1 MSTVSLDWT
10 TLRGLAE
17 MNDDIGVLSLYAT
30 ADPQDERS
38 QPAWR
43 ARIRT
48 DLKRLRDQLRKS
60 STRERFA
67 AIRARLDELDQDV
80 ETMLDARQSGRGRAM
95 FAAIGNGHVERLTVQ
110 MPLCDQVELAS
121 GASLRPLVTAWSAA
135 PPAGCVAVAAHEV
148 RIVDMR
154 LGSVAEVATIA
165 HPEDVADR
173 RELTGKG
180 HATATT
186 THHSS
191 ASHHD
196 LFDKRAEERLI
207 QYLHTIGPRVA
218 EHARELGWEC
228 VAIAGDPKNVHA
240 VAETIPEH
248 LDTDVVRT
256 HHTVT
261 SLTAAKLAGVVRGP
275 IDEARVT
282 RYRRLVERVRN
293 AALSDNSD
301 AGSWGLSATLAALNE
316 GRVAHLLLAAD
327 ATWTGNRTP
336 DGRLATEFETVPDV
350 APESMVAEP
359 RLDER
364 MIETALREG
373 ARVTVLD
380 GSSAEP
386 LADADG
392 VAALLRW

>member
-10 TLRGLAE
+10 TLRSLAE
-17 MNDDIGVLSLYAT
+17 MSDEIGVLSLYAT
-30 ADPQDERS
+30 VDPQAEGS

-43 ARIRT
+43 TRMRT

-60 STRERFA
+60 SPRESFA
-67 AIRARLDELDQDV
+67 VISARLDELDQDV
-80 ETMLDARQSGRGRAM
+80 EAMLDARAPGRGRAM

-110 MPLCDQVELAS
+110 VPLSDQVDMNSSA
-121 GASLRPLVTAWSAA
+121 ALRPLVTAWSSA
-135 PPAGCVAVAAHEV
+135 PPAGCVAVAANEV

-154 LGSVAEVATIA
+154 LGSVSEVATIA

-180 HATATT
+180 HATPTT

-207 QYLHTIGPRVA
+207 QYLRTIGPRVA
-218 EHARELGWEC
+218 DHARKFGWEC
-228 VAIAGDPKNVHA
+228 VVIAGDPKNVHA

-261 SLTAAKLAGVVRGP
+261 SRSAAKLAGAVSSR
-275 IDEARVT
+275 IDEARVA
-282 RYRRLVERVRN
+282 RYRRLAERVRD
-293 AALSDNSD
+293 AAMSDNSD
-301 AGSWGLSATLAALNE
+301 AGSSGLSETLAALNE
-316 GRVAHLLLAAD
+316 GRVAHLLLAED
-327 ATWTGNRTP
+327 ATWKGNRAP
-336 DGRLATEFETVPDV
+336 DGRLVDEFETLPDV
-350 APESMVAEP
+350 PPSALTPEP

-364 MIETALREG
+364 MIEMALREG
-373 ARVTVLD
+373 ARVSVLD
-380 GSSAEP
+380 GPSAEP
-386 LADADG
+386 LADTEG

>member
-1 MSTVSLDWT
+1 MSLDWK

-17 MNDDIGVLSLYAT
+17 MSDDIGVLSLYVT

-43 ARIRT
+43 ARVRT
-48 DLKRLRDQLRKS
+48 DLKRLRDRLRKS
-60 STRERFA
+60 IPRDSFTTVVRR
-67 AIRARLDELDQDV
+67 IDELDQDL
-80 ETMLDARQSGRGRAM
+80 EAMLDARTHGRGRAL
-95 FAAIGNGHVERLTVQ
+95 FASISNGHVERLTVQ
-110 MPLCDQVELAS
+110 MPLSDRVELGPTA
-121 GASLRPLVTAWSAA
+121 ALRPLVTAWSAA
-135 PPAGCVAVAAHEV
+135 APAGCVAVGAHEV

-154 LGSVAEVATIA
+154 LGTATEVATIA
-165 HPEDVADR
+165 HPEDLADR

-196 LFDKRAEERLI
+196 LFDKREEERLI
-207 QYLHTIGPRVA
+207 KYLHTLGPRLA
-218 EHARELGWEC
+218 DYAREFGWEC
-228 VAIAGDPKNVHA
+228 VVIAGDPKNVHA

-248 LDTDVVRT
+248 LAADVVRT

-261 SLTAAKLAGVVRGP
+261 SLSATKLAGVVREP
-275 IDEARVT
+275 LDEARVA
-282 RYRRLVERVRN
+282 RYRRLAERVRN
-293 AALSDNSD
+293 AAMSDNSD
-301 AGSWGLSATLAALNE
+301 AGSCGLSTTLAALNE
-316 GRVAHLLLAAD
+316 GRVAHLLLSAD
-327 ATWTGNRTP
+327 GTWTGSRTP
-336 DGRLATEFETVPDV
+336 DGRLVAEFETVPDV
-350 APESMVAEP
+350 GPQALEPEP

-364 MIETALREG
+364 MIDMALREG

-380 GSSAEP
+380 GAAAEP
-386 LADADG
+386 LADTDG